1 MPIDFEKL
9 RDPEYQAQ
17 MRKQR
22 EEEERQREAK
32 DKEIR
37 GLVDKCMD
45 AYDSLS
51 EREQSFIRSC
61 RTRINTYLLLSEA
74 QEKWLRDI
82 AGRL

>member
-1 MPIDFEKL
+1 MPINFEQL

-22 EEEERQREAK
+22 EEEDRVREAK

-37 GLVDKCMD
+37 EMVDKCLD
-45 AYDSLS
+45 VYDSLS
-51 EREQSFIRSC
+51 ERERSFILSC
-61 RTRINTYLLLSEA
+61 RTRINTFLLLSEP